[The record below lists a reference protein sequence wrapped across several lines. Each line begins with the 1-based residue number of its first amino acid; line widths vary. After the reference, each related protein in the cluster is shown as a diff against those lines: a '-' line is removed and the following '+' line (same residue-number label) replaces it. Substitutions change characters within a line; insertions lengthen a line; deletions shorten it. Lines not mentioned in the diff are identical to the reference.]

1 MEEVHHNHKETAW
14 DWLGELMRFAPR
26 PKRRARTASPVF
38 TVTPWSSRSPAGW
51 SA

>member
-14 DWLGELMRFAPR
+14 DWLGALMDAAPR
-26 PKRRARTASPVF
+26 IKQRTRPAARQF
-38 TVTPWSSRSPAGW
+38 TVTPWSSRSPSGW